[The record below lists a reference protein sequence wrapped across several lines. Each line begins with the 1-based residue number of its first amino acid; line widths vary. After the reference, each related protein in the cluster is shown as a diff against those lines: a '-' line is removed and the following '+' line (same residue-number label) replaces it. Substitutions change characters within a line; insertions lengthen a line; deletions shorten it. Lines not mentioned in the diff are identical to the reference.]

1 MKSPHAQRGAEEG
14 AFQSRTTAE
23 MVDFRQKGQ
32 SLAQPSVE
40 LASSIDPLIPS
51 LISFAKKK
59 NLPRAN
65 QHEVLCICSDIIYI
79 PAVEWDH
86 LDTVLCK
93 TLTIHHHPDPGVRVH
108 QDLPLA
114 LSVAALLI
122 ERRKIIYCMRAADTR
137 AEPHV
142 RGKQ

>member
-1 MKSPHAQRGAEEG
+1 MKSPHTQRAAQEG

-23 MVDFRQKGQ
+23 MVDFIQKGQ

-40 LASSIDPLIPS
+40 FASSIVVLIPPES
-51 LISFAKKK
+51 PLPHLQK
-59 NLPRAN
+59 NKHLPRAN
-65 QHEVLCICSDIIYI
+65 QHEVLCIFSYIIYI

-93 TLTIHHHPDPGVRVH
+93 ALTIHHHPDPGVQIH

-114 LSVAALLI
+114 LSLAAWLI
-122 ERRKIIYCMRAADTR
+122 
-137 AEPHV
+137 
-142 RGKQ
+142 